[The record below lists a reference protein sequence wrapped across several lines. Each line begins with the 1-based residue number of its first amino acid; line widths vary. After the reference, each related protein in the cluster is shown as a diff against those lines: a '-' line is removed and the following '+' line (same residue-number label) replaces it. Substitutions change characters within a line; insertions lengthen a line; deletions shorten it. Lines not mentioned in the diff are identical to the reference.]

1 MRERIVNREEV
12 DREKM
17 EMSSAGER
25 ARVAQKGRRESER
38 RRRLKRGIEVG
49 RGEKAR
55 WEEVGGV

>member
-1 MRERIVNREEV
+1 
-12 DREKM
+12 
-17 EMSSAGER
+17 MSSAGER

-55 WEEVGGV
+55 WEGVGGMS